1 MIDKLLLPLY
11 NCHTDKWKGG
21 VNPVA
26 MSEKIK
32 IVLLKRKMSITKL
45 AEILG
50 TTQSNVS
57 GKLKRDNFSEKE
69 LAEIAEALNCD
80 LDVSFTL
87 RDTGEK
93 V

>member
-1 MIDKLLLPLY
+1 M
-11 NCHTDKWKGG
+11 
-21 VNPVA
+21 A

-32 IVLLKRKMSITKL
+32 IVLLKRKLTVTAL

-50 TTQSNVS
+50 TTRSNLS
-57 GKLKRDNFSEKE
+57 NKLSRDNFSEKE

-80 LDVSFTL
+80 LNVSFTL